1 MRHRHRQNVIAGMQQ
16 LQSARAE
23 RATKAAIEAGN
34 VSQQSV
40 SKMRRHEKNS
50 KRRAADRLDEDSGAF
65 KGA

>member
-1 MRHRHRQNVIAGMQQ
+1 MQQ

-40 SKMRRHEKNS
+40 SKMRKKEKSS
-50 KRRAADRLDEDSGAF
+50 KRRAADSLDEDSGAF